1 MSRLTFYVLR
11 FTPPPRWSLPALIF
25 VIALLFRLAPLGRYV
40 TPDEPAW
47 VYRSV
52 RFADALAARDWAA
65 TPSTGH
71 PGVTTM
77 WLGALGVAARRLA
90 SPDQSA
96 AHLDWIR
103 PMAWLAPENGAAFRH
118 LAWFLSWGR
127 AAVALTT
134 ALGLVGVYGLAAR
147 LFERRVALLTAG
159 LLALDPF
166 LIGHSG
172 LLHTDALLATFS
184 MLCVLCLLGA
194 ARGESRAWAWSLG
207 SGAAA
212 GLALLTKSLG
222 VFLLPFAALVLG
234 TAWLRGRMPF
244 KKMLALSL
252 VWGLSCGALYWA
264 LYPAMWVAPW
274 QTLRDLYGAPSY
286 HAGAALMPTFFAG
299 RVALEHGPE
308 FYAVALPWR
317 LSPVVL
323 VGLLL
328 SLRALP
334 RGPSRRLEVAWL
346 WLFALGYVLLLALNV
361 KKYDRYLLPI
371 FPPLALM
378 AALALSRICLPWR
391 GETHKLNPLVLLGL
405 QILLLLPF
413 ALYPLTYYNP
423 LLGGPPLAARW
434 LPMGWGEG
442 MGAAARWLNQQPE
455 AQELT
460 VAALSVPT
468 FAALFDGHTVS
479 LDQASLADYVVRAA
493 ADPTAPAIY
502 TARLGFV
509 DQAAVYANRASLEQA
524 AYLQAHAQPDDLILL
539 DAETPLARRYSGP
552 GTLLVAPSLDEA
564 PRARRVWLVADPGA
578 APITAARLYQ
588 GLRAMAT
595 PVSTATVAAARIVQ
609 FAVQFVPQGQPS
621 ASPLGPPYL
630 AAWGQQITLVDALLP
645 SAPVNAPLDVF
656 LRWQVPAP
664 TPTDLSASL
673 HLLDLA
679 GRSWAQVGQLVLNRV
694 TFATSAWSPGEG
706 SDQALKLELPARLPP
721 GPYTVQLTLA
731 DAGNAQLGAWDAAGQ
746 FMGVRVPLGRVEVVP
761 PDTPAGLAPCT
772 SGASLVAGPFLACVS
787 SLPPRAVP
795 SGDAF
800 TLALTW
806 SAQETPGGDYE
817 VRWRLLDA
825 AGGVALQQIAPLSP
839 HPTSRWRPGDSFESR
854 YDLRLDPTLPAATY
868 ELVFNLLSPDGAP
881 LWSGDETLT
890 RVEVL
895 ARERLFQLPEIAH
908 PLDLELGDA
917 VHLRGFDL
925 ERSQAAPGEALPL
938 TLYWQAD
945 GPTDLDYTVF
955 VHLVGPDGQSHGQV
969 DRFPAAGA
977 APTSSWADGQVVV
990 DEMALPV
997 AADAPA
1003 GPYHVAVGMYDA
1015 ASGGRLPVTDAAGQ
1029 PLPGAQAVLPLE
1041 ITIGP

>member
-1 MSRLTFYVLR
+1 MSRNTQHPSRLTFYVLR
-11 FTPPPRWSLPALIF
+11 FTPPPRWLLPALIF

-77 WLGALGVAARRLA
+77 WLGALGVIARRLT

-103 PMAWLAPENGAAFRH
+103 HMAWLAPENGAAFRH

-127 AAVALTT
+127 AAVGLTT
-134 ALGLVGVYGLAAR
+134 ALGLVGVYGLTAW
-147 LFERRVALLTAG
+147 LFDRRVALLTAG
-159 LLALDPF
+159 LLVLDPF

-234 TAWLRGRMPF
+234 TAWLGGRMPF

-274 QTLRDLYGAPSY
+274 QTLNDLYGAPSY

-299 RVALEHGPE
+299 RTALEHGPE

-328 SLRALP
+328 SLRK
-334 RGPSRRLEVAWL
+334 PSRRLEVAWL
-346 WLFALGYVLLLALNV
+346 WLFALGYVLLLASNA
-361 KKYDRYLLPI
+361 KKYDRYLLSI
-371 FPPLALM
+371 FPPLALA
-378 AALALSRICLPWR
+378 AALALSRIRLPWR
-391 GETHKLNPLVLLGL
+391 GEIRRRLNPLVLLGL
-405 QILLLLPF
+405 QLLLLLPF
-413 ALYPLTYYNP
+413 VLYPLTYYNP

-434 LPMGWGEG
+434 LPTGWGEG
-442 MGAAARWLNQQPE
+442 MGAAARWLNQQPQ
-455 AQELT
+455 AQGLT

-479 LDQASLADYVVRAA
+479 LDQAPLADYVVRAA
-493 ADPTAPAIY
+493 GDSPAPAIY
-502 TARLGFV
+502 TARLGFL
-509 DQAAVYANRASLEQA
+509 DQAAVYANSAPSEQA
-524 AYLQAHAQPDDLILL
+524 AYLETHAKPDDLILL
-539 DAETPLARRYSGP
+539 DAETPLSRQYSGP
-552 GTLLVAPSLDEA
+552 GTLRVTPDLDEA
-564 PRARRVWLVADPGA
+564 SRARRVWLVADPGA

-588 GLRAMAT
+588 GLQAMAT
-595 PVSTATVAAARIVQ
+595 PVTTATVAAARIVQ
-609 FAVQFVPQGQPS
+609 FVPQGQPS
-621 ASPLGPPYL
+621 ANLLGPPYL
-630 AAWGQQITLVDALLP
+630 AALGRQITLVDALLP
-645 SAPVNAPLDVF
+645 SVPVNAPFDVF

-664 TPTDLSASL
+664 TPTDLSSSL

-679 GRSWAQVGQLVLNRV
+679 GRPWAQVGQLVLNQA
-694 TFATSAWSPGEG
+694 TFATSAWSPGEW

-731 DAGNAQLGAWDAAGQ
+731 DAGNAQLGAWDAADQ
-746 FMGVRVPLGRVEVVP
+746 FIGVRVPLGQVEIAP
-761 PDTPAGLAPCT
+761 PNTPVGPAPCA
-772 SGASLVAGPFLACVS
+772 SGASLIAAPFLACVS
-787 SLPPRAVP
+787 GSPPRAVP

-806 SAQETPGGDYE
+806 SAQETPGADYE

-825 AGGVALQQIAPLSP
+825 AGAVALQRTVPLSP

-854 YDLRLDPTLPAATY
+854 YDLRLNPTLPATTY
-868 ELVFNLLSPDGAP
+868 DLAFNVLSPDGGA
-881 LWSGDETLT
+881 LWPDDEMLT
-890 RVEVL
+890 TVEVL

-908 PLDLELGDA
+908 PLDLRLGD
-917 VHLRGFDL
+917 VVRLRGFDL
-925 ERSQAAPGEALPL
+925 ERSQAAPGETLPL
-938 TLYWQAD
+938 TLYWQAG

-969 DRFPAAGA
+969 DCFPAAGA
-977 APTSSWADGQVVV
+977 APTTSWADGQVVV

-1003 GPYHVAVGMYDA
+1003 GLYHVAVGMYDA
-1015 ASGGRLPVTDAAGQ
+1015 ASGGRLPVNNAAGQ
-1029 PLPGAQAVLPLE
+1029 LLPGAQAVLPLE